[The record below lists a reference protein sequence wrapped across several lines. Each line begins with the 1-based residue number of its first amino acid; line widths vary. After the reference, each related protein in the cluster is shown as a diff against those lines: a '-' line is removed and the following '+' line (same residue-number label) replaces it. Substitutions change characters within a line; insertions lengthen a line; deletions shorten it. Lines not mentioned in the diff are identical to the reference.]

1 MYFELG
7 CELGPSEAQA
17 QNTSKN
23 DVIENGT
30 IFVIDFFVEF
40 TCLNLNKAWMCLVFM
55 DNFLDSRL
63 KLEYC
68 AGGDQ
73 GGDPGTLAHWR
84 QENVPFKSGSAVPT
98 PLETLD
104 TGQ

>member
-55 DNFLDSRL
+55 DNFSEQPVELRVL
-63 KLEYC
+63 LVVK
-68 AGGDQ
+68 
-73 GGDPGTLAHWR
+73 
-84 QENVPFKSGSAVPT
+84 PFKPPNDGF
-98 PLETLD
+98 
-104 TGQ
+104 G